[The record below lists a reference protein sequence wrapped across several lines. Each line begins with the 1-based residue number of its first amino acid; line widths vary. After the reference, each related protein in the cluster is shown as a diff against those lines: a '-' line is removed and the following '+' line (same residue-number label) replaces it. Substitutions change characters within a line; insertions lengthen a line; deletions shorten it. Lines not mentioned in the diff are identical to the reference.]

1 MSAASNSFRRNR
13 TFDVLDQM
21 EDARRNELVNDILD
35 SIQERQNYQGGGLG
49 GGLSGGFRND
59 FSNRRR
65 GGNDVDQLIDLVLGT
80 YGRQGADG
88 WGNNRYDNDVVG
100 EIFGNRGRYGLN
112 DDLEDIVEQLC
123 SNDRYGRDSA
133 NRPHILEHIVNQLV
147 GGDRNNFR
155 GQGGNQGGNVQQL
168 LHQLLRGRNQRGGYD
183 QDQRLN
189 DVVLVIL
196 NRLIRNLDGDNSR
209 HGRFELDIVDYLL
222 NNYNR
227 GGRQVDLYQVIQ
239 RLFNGY
245 DSNSRRCF
253 GDHDIVR
260 EIFRLVN
267 DDGSRSCY
275 DDDQDI
281 YRGRNSNIVQILR
294 QYFRNQENDEED
306 RGAASTGMTMSK
318 KSFATSSK
326 GKEAAADPTE
336 DSAKTTLP
344 TSLNNS
350 GRRAG
355 GETILADATG
365 AATRTTSPTF
375 LNRRTSR
382 EDSDAGTT
390 PTPAYPSGTA
400 ATSAVTAP
408 TTAATA
414 LVAASSTTMTP
425 GTPASSTVSTNNGG
439 FDLVPLP
446 ASEAQGTVTTLENNF
461 ATEQEDNNSGKVNSG
476 DDDGE
481 DWYE

>member
-1 MSAASNSFRRNR
+1 MSAASNSFRRNQL
-13 TFDVLDQM
+13 FDVLEQI
-21 EDARRNELVNDILD
+21 EDVRRNELVNDILD
-35 SIQERQNYQGGGLG
+35 AIQEHQNYQGGLGGLG
-49 GGLSGGFRND
+49 GGFRND

-65 GGNDVDQLIDLVLGT
+65 GGNDVDQLIDLVLGS

-112 DDLEDIVEQLC
+112 NDLEDIVEQLC
-123 SNDRYGRDSA
+123 GNDRYGRDFG
-133 NRPHILEHIVNQLV
+133 NRPHVLEYIVNQLV
-147 GGDRNNFR
+147 GGDRNSFR
-155 GQGGNQGGNVQQL
+155 GSQGGNIQQL

-189 DVVLVIL
+189 DVALVII

-209 HGRFELDIVDYLL
+209 HGRFELDILDYLL

-245 DSNSRRCF
+245 DSNSRRRF
-253 GDHDIVR
+253 GEHDIVR

-267 DDGSRSCY
+267 DDGNRSFY

-281 YRGRNSNIVQILR
+281 YRGRNSNILQILR
-294 QYFRNQENDEED
+294 QYFRNQENDEEG
-306 RGAASTGMTMSK
+306 RATASTGMTMSK

-326 GKEAAADPTE
+326 GKETAAETTGE
-336 DSAKTTLP
+336 DSATTTLP
-344 TSLNNS
+344 TSLSSS

-355 GETILADATG
+355 GETSSADATG
-365 AATRTTSPTF
+365 VATRTSSPTF
-375 LNRRTSR
+375 LNRTTSR

-390 PTPAYPSGTA
+390 PTPADPLGTA
-400 ATSAVTAP
+400 ASSAVTAP
-408 TTAATA
+408 TTASTA
-414 LVAASSTTMTP
+414 LVAAGSTTMTP

-461 ATEQEDNNSGKVNSG
+461 ATEQQDNESGKVNSG